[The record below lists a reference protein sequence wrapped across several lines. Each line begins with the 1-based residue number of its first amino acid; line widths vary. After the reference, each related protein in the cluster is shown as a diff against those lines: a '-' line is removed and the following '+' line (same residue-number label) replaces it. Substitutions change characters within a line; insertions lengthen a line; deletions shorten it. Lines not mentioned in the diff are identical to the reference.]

1 MKRAQKNE
9 PRVRINLILRGEPA
23 EWLIS
28 WRERG
33 LISSYTDAVIQAL
46 RALHEKI
53 VEQDLKALQVR
64 NLNRIN
70 EDTW

>member
-1 MKRAQKNE
+1 MRKAEKNE
-9 PRVRINLILRGEPA
+9 PRVRINLVLKGEPA
-23 EWLIS
+23 EWLIK
-28 WRERG
+28 WRRRG
-33 LISSYTDAVIQAL
+33 LVSSYADAVIQAL

-70 EDTW
+70 EDNW

>member
-1 MKRAQKNE
+1 MRKDEKNE
-9 PRVRINLILRGEPA
+9 PRVRINLVLRGEPA

-53 VEQDLKALQVR
+53 VEQDLKALQIR

-70 EDTW
+70 EDAW

>member
-1 MKRAQKNE
+1 MKRVEKDE
-9 PRVRINLILRGEPA
+9 PRVRINLVLRGEPA

-28 WRERG
+28 WRRRG
-33 LISSYTDAVIQAL
+33 LISSYSDAVTQAL

-53 VEQDLKALQVR
+53 VEQDLKALQAR

-70 EDTW
+70 ENY